1 LGRGLVVSHSDFN
14 KEDPIR
20 NDPIGNCKTVLQVGK
35 CPWLVLIC
43 VLNLGGEASRQ
54 SLRDEV
60 NSVKFVN
67 VEKITGEYSVFVS
80 DVL

>member
-1 LGRGLVVSHSDFN
+1 M
-14 KEDPIR
+14 
-20 NDPIGNCKTVLQVGK
+20 
-35 CPWLVLIC
+35 LIC

-80 DVL
+80 SSRRTLIKRQLLIGTADKEQIKLLWLWSVGSD